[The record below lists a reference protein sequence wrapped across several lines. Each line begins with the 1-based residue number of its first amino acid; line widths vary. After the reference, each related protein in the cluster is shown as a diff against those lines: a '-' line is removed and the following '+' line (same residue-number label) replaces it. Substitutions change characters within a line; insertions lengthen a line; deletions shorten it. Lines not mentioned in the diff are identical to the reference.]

1 MRSKSKEIYLMAK
14 IVNVHGR
21 EVLDSRGNPTVE
33 VEVLLEDGTKAR
45 AIVPSGASTGE
56 SEALELRDGDKKRY
70 GGKGV
75 LKAVENVNTKLAPVV
90 IGLDALDQVSVDE
103 AMLKLDGTPFK
114 KNLGANAILG
124 VSLAVARAAAESLH
138 MPLYRYIGG
147 TNAKVLPTPCMNVI
161 NGGAHAQSTVDFQE
175 FFIIP
180 AGFDSFHE
188 ALRAGTETFHAL
200 QKVVKSHGYETGV
213 GDEGGFAPSCKEG
226 NMEPLALIAEA
237 VKAAGYKLGEQIFL
251 GMDVAS
257 SEFYE
262 GNGVYNLKKSGEGV
276 KTTDEMISYLE
287 KMVAEY
293 PIITIEDG
301 LAESDW
307 EGWAKLTKALG
318 NKIQLVGDD
327 LFVTNKDFV
336 KKGITSNVANSVL
349 IKVNQIGT
357 LTETLDTIRLA
368 QTNGY
373 TCMVSH
379 RSGETEDVTIAD
391 LAVAVNAGQ
400 IKTGSASRTDR
411 MAKYNQLL
419 RIEEELGDNAQY
431 LGLKAFKNR
440 EF

>member
-1 MRSKSKEIYLMAK
+1 MAK

-33 VEVLLEDGTKAR
+33 VEVLLEDGTKGR

-56 SEALELRDGDKKRY
+56 SEALELRDGDKARY
-70 GGKGV
+70 CGKGT
-75 LKAVENVNTKLAPVV
+75 LKAVENVNTKLAEVV
-90 IGLDALDQVSVDE
+90 IGLDAYDQVAVDR
-103 AMLKLDGTPFK
+103 AMLEADGTPFK

-124 VSLAVARAAAESLH
+124 VSLAVAHAAADSLG

-147 TNAKVLPTPCMNVI
+147 ANAKVIPTPCMNVI

-180 AGFDSFHE
+180 AGFETYHE
-188 ALRAGTETFHAL
+188 ALRAGVECFHAL
-200 QKVVKSHGYETGV
+200 QKVVKAHGYETGV
-213 GDEGGFAPSCKEG
+213 GDEGGFAPSCAHG
-226 NMEPLALIAEA
+226 NKEPLSLIAEA
-237 VKAAGYKLGEQIFL
+237 VANAGYKLGEQIFL
-251 GMDVAS
+251 GLDVAS

-276 KTTDEMISYLE
+276 KTTEEMIRYMEEL
-287 KMVAEY
+287 VAEY

-307 EGWAKLTKALG
+307 EGWAELTKRLG
-318 NKIQLVGDD
+318 DKIQLVGDD
-327 LFVTNKDFV
+327 LFVTNPAFV
-336 KKGITSNVANSVL
+336 EKGITSHVANSVL

-357 LTETLDTIRLA
+357 LTETLDAIRLA

-379 RSGETEDVTIAD
+379 RSGETEDTTIAD

-419 RIEEELGDNAQY
+419 RIEEELGDSAEY
-431 LGLKAFKNR
+431 LGLKAFANR
-440 EF
+440 KF

>member
-1 MRSKSKEIYLMAK
+1 MAK
-14 IVNVHGR
+14 IVKVHGR

-33 VEVLLEDGTKAR
+33 VEVLLDDGTKAL

-56 SEALELRDGDKKRY
+56 SEALELRDGDKGRY
-70 GGKGV
+70 LGKGV
-75 LKAVENVNTKLAPVV
+75 LKAVENVNTKIAPAV
-90 IGLDALDQVSVDE
+90 IGMEATDQVGVDK
-103 AMLKLDGTPFK
+103 AMLALDGTPFK

-124 VSLAVARAAAESLH
+124 VSLAVARAAAQSLH

-147 TNAKVLPTPCMNVI
+147 VNGKTIPTPCMNVI
-161 NGGAHAQSTVDFQE
+161 NGGAHAQSSVDFQE

-180 AGFDSFHE
+180 AGFKTFRES
-188 ALRAGTETFHAL
+188 LRAGAEIFHAL
-200 QKVVKSHGYETGV
+200 RKVVKERGYETGV
-213 GDEGGFAPSCKEG
+213 GDEGGFAPSCKKG
-226 NMEPLALIAEA
+226 NEEPLELIAEA
-237 VKAAGYKLGEQIFL
+237 VKNAGYKLGEEIFL

-262 GNGVYNLKKSGEGV
+262 GNGVYNLVKSGEGK
-276 KTTDEMISYLE
+276 KTTEEMIQFLE
-287 KMVAEY
+287 KLVKDY
-293 PIITIEDG
+293 PAIVTIEDG

-307 EGWAKLTKALG
+307 EGWAELTRRMGK
-318 NKIQLVGDD
+318 KIQLVGDD
-327 LFVTNKDFV
+327 LFVTNPEFV
-336 KKGITSNVANSVL
+336 KKGIVNDVANSVL

-357 LTETLDTIRLA
+357 LTETLDAIKLA

-379 RSGETEDVTIAD
+379 RSGETEDTTIAD

-419 RIEEELGDNAQY
+419 RIEEELGEEAVY
-431 LGLKAFKNR
+431 LGVKAFANR
-440 EF
+440 KF

>member
-1 MRSKSKEIYLMAK
+1 MAI

-33 VEVLLEDGTKAR
+33 VEVCLDDGTKAR

-56 SEALELRDGDKKRY
+56 SEALELRDGDKSRF

-75 LKAVENVNTKLAPVV
+75 LKAVENVNTKLAPAV
-90 IGLDALDQVSVDE
+90 IGLDAYNQVLVDE
-103 AMLKLDGTPFK
+103 TMLKLDGTPFK

-124 VSLAVARAAAESLH
+124 VSLAVARAAAESLD
-138 MPLYRYIGG
+138 MPLYKYIGG

-180 AGFDSFHE
+180 AGFETFHE
-188 ALRAGTETFHAL
+188 ALRAGVETFHAL
-200 QKVVKSHGYETGV
+200 QKVVKAHGYETGV
-213 GDEGGFAPSCKEG
+213 GDEGGFAPSCAKG
-226 NMEPLALIAEA
+226 NEEPLALIAEA
-237 VKAAGYKLGEQIFL
+237 VKNAGYELGKQIFL

-257 SEFYE
+257 SEFYDKE
-262 GNGVYNLKKSGEGV
+262 TGLYTLAKSGEGT
-276 KTTDEMISYLE
+276 KTTDEMIAFLE
-287 KMVAEY
+287 KLVTDY
-293 PIITIEDG
+293 PSIITIEDG

-307 EGWAKLTKALG
+307 AGWAKLTERLG
-318 NKIQLVGDD
+318 GKIQLVGDD

-336 KKGITSNVANSVL
+336 KKGITSGVANSVL

-357 LTETLDTIRLA
+357 LTETLDTIKLA

-379 RSGETEDVTIAD
+379 RSGETEDTTIAD

-419 RIEEELGDNAQY
+419 RIEEELGSNAQY

>member
-1 MRSKSKEIYLMAK
+1 MAI

-21 EVLDSRGNPTVE
+21 EVLDSRGNPTVQ
-33 VEVLLEDGTKAR
+33 VEVLLDDGTKAR

-56 SEALELRDGDKKRY
+56 SEALELRDGDKSRF

-75 LKAVENVNTKLAPVV
+75 LKAVENVNTKLAPAV
-90 IGLDALDQVSVDE
+90 IGLDAYNQVLVDE
-103 AMLKLDGTPFK
+103 TMLKLDGTPFK

-124 VSLAVARAAAESLH
+124 VSLAVARAAAESLD
-138 MPLYRYIGG
+138 MPLYKYIGG

-180 AGFDSFHE
+180 AGFETFHE
-188 ALRAGTETFHAL
+188 ALRAGVETFHAL

-213 GDEGGFAPSCKEG
+213 GDEGGFAPSCAKG
-226 NMEPLALIAEA
+226 NEEPLALIAEA
-237 VKAAGYKLGEQIFL
+237 VKNAGYELGKQIFL

-257 SEFYE
+257 SEFYDKE
-262 GNGVYNLKKSGEGV
+262 TGLYTLAKSGEGT
-276 KTTDEMISYLE
+276 KTTDEMIAFLE
-287 KMVAEY
+287 KLVTDY
-293 PIITIEDG
+293 PSIITIEDG

-307 EGWAKLTKALG
+307 AGWAKLTERLG
-318 NKIQLVGDD
+318 GKIQLVGDD

-336 KKGITSNVANSVL
+336 KKGITSDVANSVL

-357 LTETLDTIRLA
+357 LTETLDTIKLA

-379 RSGETEDVTIAD
+379 RSGETEDTTIAD

-419 RIEEELGDNAQY
+419 RIEEELGSNAQY